1 MNNKEV
7 VSSIIYNI
15 VKRRIEMAK
24 KRDFVDGEKP
34 KKPFYKKWWFWLLAI
49 IVIGTAIDGEDDP
62 QNLADSS
69 SSESVSSSGE
79 STSSVISQ
87 EESEKEESIESV
99 VSESIESEESS
110 LEIETPV
117 VEFDPADYQT
127 GLTFEDLARSP
138 EEHKFKAVTLE
149 GTVAQVMQ
157 GDGYTQYRLAIN
169 DDYDQMVYIEIDNAQ
184 LETRILEDD
193 YIRVYGTYFGEL
205 TYESTLGGN
214 ITIPGI
220 IVDKFE
226 FL

>member
-1 MNNKEV
+1 M
-7 VSSIIYNI
+7 VSSIICNI

-24 KRDFVDGEKP
+24 KRVFVDGEKP

-49 IVIGTAIDGEDDP
+49 VVIGTAFGGEDDS

-69 SSESVSSSGE
+69 SSESVSEE

-87 EESEKEESIESV
+87 EEPEKEESIESV

-110 LEIETPV
+110 LEIETPI

-138 EEHKFKAVTLE
+138 EEHKFKAVMFE
-149 GTVAQVMQ
+149 GTVVQVMQ
-157 GDGYTQYRLAIN
+157 GDGYTQYRLAVN
-169 DDYDQMVYIEIDNAQ
+169 DDYDQMVYIEIDNTQ